1 MKGLILISTVA
12 FSLASFAASA
22 SEAPSE
28 SVCSLTHLKLVADKE
43 GLDPAG
49 ALAKE
54 CIGKG
59 YTAAKAFFAEGYDA
73 GKEGAVSGYDKAKEL
88 AKDGYEDVKEGSKD
102 AYDKAKDGVV
112 EGAGA
117 AWNGLKEAG
126 SSVKESLFGYKKK
139 LLERAPEKPP
149 RSVKCPR
156 FFSAGRRRI
165 HSLCFSLGR
174 QADWA

>member
-28 SVCSLTHLKLVADKE
+28 SVCSLTHLKQVADKE

-59 YTAAKAFFAEGYDA
+59 YT
-73 GKEGAVSGYDKAKEL
+73 L
-88 AKDGYEDVKEGSKD
+88 
-102 AYDKAKDGVV
+102 
-112 EGAGA
+112 
-117 AWNGLKEAG
+117 
-126 SSVKESLFGYKKK
+126 SL
-139 LLERAPEKPP
+139 
-149 RSVKCPR
+149 
-156 FFSAGRRRI
+156 I
-165 HSLCFSLGR
+165 HISEPTR
-174 QADWA
+174 P

>member
-88 AKDGYEDVKEGSKD
+88 AKDG
-102 AYDKAKDGVV
+102 VV

-126 SSVKESLFGYKKK
+126 SSVKESLFGSKK
-139 LLERAPEKPP
+139 
-149 RSVKCPR
+149 
-156 FFSAGRRRI
+156 
-165 HSLCFSLGR
+165 
-174 QADWA
+174 

>member
-102 AYDKAKDGVV
+102 AVV

-126 SSVKESLFGYKKK
+126 SSVKESLFGSKK
-139 LLERAPEKPP
+139 
-149 RSVKCPR
+149 
-156 FFSAGRRRI
+156 
-165 HSLCFSLGR
+165 
-174 QADWA
+174 

>member
-73 GKEGAVSGYDKAKEL
+73 GHGQPSFDKQFVRNWLKANPDSNYDLPQDVIDKTIEKYLEA
-88 AKDGYEDVKEGSKD
+88 YEMLTG
-102 AYDKAKDGVV
+102 
-112 EGAGA
+112 
-117 AWNGLKEAG
+117 
-126 SSVKESLFGYKKK
+126 KK
-139 LLERAPEKPP
+139 L
-149 RSVKCPR
+149 
-156 FFSAGRRRI
+156 
-165 HSLCFSLGR
+165 
-174 QADWA
+174 

>member
-28 SVCSLTHLKLVADKE
+28 SVCSLTHLKQVADKE

-59 YTAAKAFFAEGYDA
+59 YTAAK
-73 GKEGAVSGYDKAKEL
+73 L
-88 AKDGYEDVKEGSKD
+88 
-102 AYDKAKDGVV
+102 
-112 EGAGA
+112 
-117 AWNGLKEAG
+117 
-126 SSVKESLFGYKKK
+126 SLRR
-139 LLERAPEKPP
+139 LR
-149 RSVKCPR
+149 RR
-156 FFSAGRRRI
+156 QGRR
-165 HSLCFSLGR
+165 SFGL
-174 QADWA
+174 

>member
-73 GKEGAVSGYDKAKEL
+73 GKEGAVSGYGERVAFWFQEIII
-88 AKDGYEDVKEGSKD
+88 G
-102 AYDKAKDGVV
+102 
-112 EGAGA
+112 
-117 AWNGLKEAG
+117 
-126 SSVKESLFGYKKK
+126 ESTRKT
-139 LLERAPEKPP
+139 
-149 RSVKCPR
+149 
-156 FFSAGRRRI
+156 SAV
-165 HSLCFSLGR
+165 S
-174 QADWA
+174 

>member
-1 MKGLILISTVA
+1 MKGLILISTAA
-12 FSLASFAASA
+12 FSLASFAVCA
-22 SEAPSE
+22 SETPSE
-28 SVCSLTHLKLVADKE
+28 SVCSLTHLKQVADKE

-102 AYDKAKDGVV
+102 AVSQLSAD
-112 EGAGA
+112 
-117 AWNGLKEAG
+117 
-126 SSVKESLFGYKKK
+126 LFG
-139 LLERAPEKPP
+139 
-149 RSVKCPR
+149 
-156 FFSAGRRRI
+156 
-165 HSLCFSLGR
+165 R
-174 QADWA
+174 QT

>member
-59 YTAAKAFFAEGYDA
+59 
-73 GKEGAVSGYDKAKEL
+73 
-88 AKDGYEDVKEGSKD
+88 
-102 AYDKAKDGVV
+102 
-112 EGAGA
+112 
-117 AWNGLKEAG
+117 
-126 SSVKESLFGYKKK
+126 
-139 LLERAPEKPP
+139 
-149 RSVKCPR
+149 
-156 FFSAGRRRI
+156 
-165 HSLCFSLGR
+165 
-174 QADWA
+174 

>member
-88 AKDGYEDVKEGSKD
+88 AKDGYED
-102 AYDKAKDGVV
+102 GVV

-126 SSVKESLFGYKKK
+126 SSVKESLFGSKK
-139 LLERAPEKPP
+139 
-149 RSVKCPR
+149 
-156 FFSAGRRRI
+156 
-165 HSLCFSLGR
+165 
-174 QADWA
+174 

>member
-73 GKEGAVSGYDKAKEL
+73 GKEGAVSGYDKAK
-88 AKDGYEDVKEGSKD
+88 
-102 AYDKAKDGVV
+102 
-112 EGAGA
+112 
-117 AWNGLKEAG
+117 
-126 SSVKESLFGYKKK
+126 
-139 LLERAPEKPP
+139 
-149 RSVKCPR
+149 
-156 FFSAGRRRI
+156 
-165 HSLCFSLGR
+165 
-174 QADWA
+174 

>member
-28 SVCSLTHLKLVADKE
+28 SVCSLTHLKQVADKE

-73 GKEGAVSGYDKAKEL
+73 GKEGAVRAMTKQRNSPKTAMKTSRKAPKTL
-88 AKDGYEDVKEGSKD
+88 TTRPRT
-102 AYDKAKDGVV
+102 
-112 EGAGA
+112 
-117 AWNGLKEAG
+117 AWLKVPAQLGTDSRKPGL
-126 SSVKESLFGYKKK
+126 L
-139 LLERAPEKPP
+139 
-149 RSVKCPR
+149 
-156 FFSAGRRRI
+156 
-165 HSLCFSLGR
+165 
-174 QADWA
+174 

>member
-102 AYDKAKDGVV
+102 AYDKAKVPAQLGTDSRKP
-112 EGAGA
+112 
-117 AWNGLKEAG
+117 GL
-126 SSVKESLFGYKKK
+126 L
-139 LLERAPEKPP
+139 
-149 RSVKCPR
+149 
-156 FFSAGRRRI
+156 
-165 HSLCFSLGR
+165 
-174 QADWA
+174 

>member
-102 AYDKAKDGVV
+102 EIGRA
-112 EGAGA
+112 
-117 AWNGLKEAG
+117 
-126 SSVKESLFGYKKK
+126 SCR
-139 LLERAPEKPP
+139 ERVSTP
-149 RSVKCPR
+149 V
-156 FFSAGRRRI
+156 
-165 HSLCFSLGR
+165 
-174 QADWA
+174 

>member
-28 SVCSLTHLKLVADKE
+28 SVCSLTHLKQVADKE

-73 GKEGAVSGYDKAKEL
+73 GKEGAVSGYDKAK
-88 AKDGYEDVKEGSKD
+88 
-102 AYDKAKDGVV
+102 DGVV

-126 SSVKESLFGYKKK
+126 SSVKESLFGSKK
-139 LLERAPEKPP
+139 
-149 RSVKCPR
+149 
-156 FFSAGRRRI
+156 
-165 HSLCFSLGR
+165 
-174 QADWA
+174 

>member
-28 SVCSLTHLKLVADKE
+28 SVCSLTHLKQVADKE

-49 ALAKE
+49 ALAKD

-126 SSVKESLFGYKKK
+126 SSVKESLFGSKK
-139 LLERAPEKPP
+139 
-149 RSVKCPR
+149 
-156 FFSAGRRRI
+156 
-165 HSLCFSLGR
+165 
-174 QADWA
+174 

>member
-28 SVCSLTHLKLVADKE
+28 SVCSLTHLKQVADKE

-73 GKEGAVSGYDKAKEL
+73 GKEGAVSGYDKAKER
-88 AKDGYEDVKEGSKD
+88 SKD

-126 SSVKESLFGYKKK
+126 SSVKESLFGSKK
-139 LLERAPEKPP
+139 
-149 RSVKCPR
+149 
-156 FFSAGRRRI
+156 
-165 HSLCFSLGR
+165 
-174 QADWA
+174 

>member
-59 YTAAKAFFAEGYDA
+59 YLCG
-73 GKEGAVSGYDKAKEL
+73 
-88 AKDGYEDVKEGSKD
+88 
-102 AYDKAKDGVV
+102 
-112 EGAGA
+112 
-117 AWNGLKEAG
+117 GL
-126 SSVKESLFGYKKK
+126 
-139 LLERAPEKPP
+139 R
-149 RSVKCPR
+149 RR
-156 FFSAGRRRI
+156 QRGRRFG
-165 HSLCFSLGR
+165 LR
-174 QADWA
+174 QSEGTRQRRL

>member
-28 SVCSLTHLKLVADKE
+28 SVCSLTHLKQVADKE

-73 GKEGAVSGYDKAKEL
+73 GKEGGTYGHLQTACEEL

-126 SSVKESLFGYKKK
+126 ASVKESLFGSKK
-139 LLERAPEKPP
+139 
-149 RSVKCPR
+149 
-156 FFSAGRRRI
+156 
-165 HSLCFSLGR
+165 
-174 QADWA
+174 

>member
-28 SVCSLTHLKLVADKE
+28 SVCSLTHLKQVADKE

-59 YTAAKAFFAEGYDA
+59 YTAAKAFFTE
-73 GKEGAVSGYDKAKEL
+73 GYDKAKEF

-126 SSVKESLFGYKKK
+126 ASVKESLFGSKK
-139 LLERAPEKPP
+139 
-149 RSVKCPR
+149 
-156 FFSAGRRRI
+156 
-165 HSLCFSLGR
+165 
-174 QADWA
+174 

>member
-59 YTAAKAFFAEGYDA
+59 YTAAKAFFAAWLRVPAQLGTD
-73 GKEGAVSGYDKAKEL
+73 
-88 AKDGYEDVKEGSKD
+88 SKRP
-102 AYDKAKDGVV
+102 
-112 EGAGA
+112 
-117 AWNGLKEAG
+117 GL
-126 SSVKESLFGYKKK
+126 
-139 LLERAPEKPP
+139 R
-149 RSVKCPR
+149 
-156 FFSAGRRRI
+156 
-165 HSLCFSLGR
+165 
-174 QADWA
+174 

>member
-88 AKDGYEDVKEGSKD
+88 AKDGLRQGQGRRCRRCRRS
-102 AYDKAKDGVV
+102 
-112 EGAGA
+112 
-117 AWNGLKEAG
+117 
-126 SSVKESLFGYKKK
+126 
-139 LLERAPEKPP
+139 LERTQGSRVFCERVAFWFQEIIIGESTRKT
-149 RSVKCPR
+149 
-156 FFSAGRRRI
+156 SAV
-165 HSLCFSLGR
+165 S
-174 QADWA
+174 

>member
-28 SVCSLTHLKLVADKE
+28 SVCSLTHLKQVADKE

-59 YTAAKAFFAEGYDA
+59 YTAAKAFFAEGYA
-73 GKEGAVSGYDKAKEL
+73 PARKAQFRAMTKQRNSPKT
-88 AKDGYEDVKEGSKD
+88 AMKTSR
-102 AYDKAKDGVV
+102 KAPKTLTTRPRT
-112 EGAGA
+112 
-117 AWNGLKEAG
+117 AWLKVPAQLGTDSRKPGL
-126 SSVKESLFGYKKK
+126 L
-139 LLERAPEKPP
+139 
-149 RSVKCPR
+149 
-156 FFSAGRRRI
+156 
-165 HSLCFSLGR
+165 
-174 QADWA
+174 

>member
-73 GKEGAVSGYDKAKEL
+73 
-88 AKDGYEDVKEGSKD
+88 KDGYEDVKEGSKD
-102 AYDKAKDGVV
+102 AYDKVKDGVV

-126 SSVKESLFGYKKK
+126 ASVKESLFGSKK
-139 LLERAPEKPP
+139 
-149 RSVKCPR
+149 
-156 FFSAGRRRI
+156 
-165 HSLCFSLGR
+165 
-174 QADWA
+174 

>member
-59 YTAAKAFFAEGYDA
+59 YTAAKAFFAEGY
-73 GKEGAVSGYDKAKEL
+73 
-88 AKDGYEDVKEGSKD
+88 EDVKEGSKD

-126 SSVKESLFGYKKK
+126 SSVKESLFGSKK
-139 LLERAPEKPP
+139 
-149 RSVKCPR
+149 
-156 FFSAGRRRI
+156 
-165 HSLCFSLGR
+165 
-174 QADWA
+174 